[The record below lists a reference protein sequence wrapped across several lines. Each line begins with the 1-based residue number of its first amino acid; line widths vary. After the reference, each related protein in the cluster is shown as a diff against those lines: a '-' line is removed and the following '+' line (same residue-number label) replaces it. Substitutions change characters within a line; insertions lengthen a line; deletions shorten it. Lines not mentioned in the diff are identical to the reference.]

1 MNNPVNDCR
10 LLIDGKEYGGWTR
23 LEVQRGIEQIAGGFV
38 LQLTQ
43 RYPGDGGGAVGA
55 LPPLQLREG
64 LPCQVYLGA
73 DLVIGGYV
81 DDYETDDTATSAQ
94 VRLSGRD
101 KTADLVDCS
110 AIYKTGQWR
119 GAKLEKIVADICAPF
134 KITVLVAP
142 GTNTGDVFKRYALEE
157 GEKAF
162 DAIDRACRLR
172 AVLVTSTPAGELLI
186 CTAGTTDSGV
196 ALIEGVNM
204 LKFNSR
210 HSWKERHSEVTL
222 KGQVP
227 GDDHE
232 NGAAAA
238 HLKASGQDAEINR
251 YRPLVVMAEH
261 GTSTKALADRAAWEV
276 KVRMGRG
283 KRGGCTVVGWR
294 TGKDGQEGALWQP
307 NTLVQVT
314 SPRMNIDR
322 RLLIVSCSY
331 QLTEQG
337 RVCDLTFARPE
348 AFALVEGVGR
358 SKLNAKLNDKTQKEK
373 KKKGDGFTPSWELT
387 PPNPRDLRGSER

>member
-1 MNNPVNDCR
+1 MKSQNDCM
-10 LLIDGKEYGGWTR
+10 LLIDGQEYGGWTR
-23 LEVQRGIEQIAGGFV
+23 IEVQRGIEQIAGGFV

-43 RYPGDGGGAVGA
+43 RYPGVDT
-55 LPPLQLREG
+55 PMQLREG
-64 LPCQVYLGA
+64 LSCVVKLGN
-73 DLVIGGYV
+73 DVVVTGYI
-81 DDYETDDTATSAQ
+81 DEYETDDTATSSS
-94 VRLSGRD
+94 VRLAGRD

-119 GAKLEKIVADICAPF
+119 GVKLEQIVTDIAFPF
-134 KITVLVAP
+134 GIKVVVSP
-142 GTNTGDVFKRYALEE
+142 GTDTGEPFKRYALEE

-172 AVLVTSTPAGELLI
+172 AVLVTSTPDGNLLI
-186 CTAGTTDSGV
+186 TSASTLSSGV
-196 ALIEGVNM
+196 VLIEGLNM
-204 LKFNSR
+204 TKFNSK
-210 HSWKERHSEVTL
+210 HSWKERHSEVL
-222 KGQVP
+222 FKGQVP
-227 GDDHE
+227 GDDQE

-238 HLKASGQDAEINR
+238 HLKAAAKDAEINR
-251 YRPLVVMAEH
+251 YRPLVVVAES
-261 GTSTKALADRAAWEV
+261 GTSTKSMADRAAWEV

-294 TGKDGQEGALWQP
+294 TGLNGQEGPLWQP

-314 SPRMNIDR
+314 SSRMNIDR
-322 RLLIVSCSY
+322 ELLIVSCAY

-337 RVCDLTFARPE
+337 RMCELTFARPE
-348 AFALVEGVGR
+348 AFTLIEGIGR

-373 KKKGDGFTPSWELT
+373 KQKGDGFVPSWSRS

>member
-1 MNNPVNDCR
+1 MDAQNICT
-10 LLIDGKEYGGWTR
+10 LLVDGKEYGGWTR

-43 RYPGDGGGAVGA
+43 RYPGVDA
-55 LPPLQLREG
+55 PMQLREG
-64 LPCQVYLGA
+64 LSCVVKLG
-73 DLVIGGYV
+73 DDVVITGYI
-81 DDYETDDTATSAQ
+81 DDYETDDTATSSS
-94 VRLSGRD
+94 VRLQGRD
-101 KTADLVDCS
+101 RTGDLVDCS

-119 GAKLEKIVADICAPF
+119 GVKLEQIVADIAKPF
-134 KITVLVAP
+134 GIAVVVAP
-142 GTNTGDVFKRYALEE
+142 GTDTGEVFKRYALEE

-172 AVLVTSTPAGELLI
+172 AVLVTSTPDGNLLI
-186 CTAGTTDSGV
+186 TSASSAASGV

-204 LKFNSR
+204 TKFNSK
-210 HSWKERHSEVTL
+210 HSWKERHSEVLL

-227 GDDHE
+227 GDDQE

-238 HLKASGQDAEINR
+238 HLKAATTDAEINR
-251 YRPLVVMAEH
+251 YRPLVVVAEH
-261 GTSTKALADRAAWEV
+261 GTSTKSMTDRAGWEV

-294 TGKDGQEGALWQP
+294 TGKDGQEGPLWQP

-314 SPRMNIDR
+314 SSRMNIDR
-322 RLLIVSCSY
+322 ELLIVGVTY

-337 RVCDLTFARPE
+337 RMCDLTFARPE
-348 AFALVEGVGR
+348 AFALIEGIGKSR
-358 SKLNAKLNDKTQKEK
+358 LNAKLNDKTQKEK
-373 KKKGDGFTPSWELT
+373 KKKGDGFTPSWELS

>member
-1 MNNPVNDCR
+1 MDAQNICT
-10 LLIDGKEYGGWTR
+10 LLVDGKEYGGWTR

-43 RYPGDGGGAVGA
+43 RYPGVDA
-55 LPPLQLREG
+55 PMQLREG
-64 LPCQVYLGA
+64 LSCVVKLG
-73 DLVIGGYV
+73 DDVVITGYI
-81 DDYETDDTATSAQ
+81 DDYETDDTATSSS
-94 VRLSGRD
+94 VRLQGRD
-101 KTADLVDCS
+101 RTGDLVDCS

-119 GAKLEKIVADICAPF
+119 GVKLEQIVADIAKPF
-134 KITVLVAP
+134 GIAVVVAP
-142 GTNTGDVFKRYALEE
+142 GTDTGEVFKRYALEE

-172 AVLVTSTPAGELLI
+172 AVLVTSTPDGNLLI
-186 CTAGTTDSGV
+186 TSASSAASGV

-204 LKFNSR
+204 TKFNSK
-210 HSWKERHSEVTL
+210 HSWKERHSEVLL

-227 GDDHE
+227 GDDQE

-238 HLKASGQDAEINR
+238 HLKAATTDAEINR
-251 YRPLVVMAEH
+251 YRPLVVVAEH
-261 GTSTKALADRAAWEV
+261 GTSTKSMADRAAWEV

-294 TGKDGQEGALWQP
+294 TGKDGQEGPLWQP

-314 SPRMNIDR
+314 SSRMNIDR
-322 RLLIVSCSY
+322 ELLIVGVTY

-337 RVCDLTFARPE
+337 CMCDLTFARPE
-348 AFALVEGVGR
+348 AFALIEGIGKSR
-358 SKLNAKLNDKTQKEK
+358 LNAKLNDKTQREK

-387 PPNPRDLRGSER
+387 PPNPRDLRGAER

>member
-1 MNNPVNDCR
+1 MTFENDCT
-10 LLIDGKEYGGWTR
+10 LLIGGLAYGGWTR

-38 LQLTQ
+38 LQLTS
-43 RYPGDGGGAVGA
+43 RYPGVDV
-55 LPPLQLREG
+55 PMQLREG
-64 LPCQVYLGA
+64 LACEVHLGN
-73 DLVIGGYV
+73 DLVISGYI
-81 DDYETDDTATSAQ
+81 DDYETDDTDTSST
-94 VRLSGRD
+94 VRVSGRD

-119 GAKLEKIVADICAPF
+119 GVKLNQIVSDIARPF
-134 KITVLVAP
+134 GIGLVVAP
-142 GTNTGDVFKRYALEE
+142 GTDTGDVFKRFALEE

-172 AVLVTSTPAGELLI
+172 AVLVTSTPDGSLLI
-186 CTAGTTDSGV
+186 TTASTVRSGV
-196 ALIEGVNM
+196 RLVEGLNM
-204 LKFNSR
+204 KKFNSK
-210 HSWKERHSEVTL
+210 HSWKERHSEIIL

-232 NGAAAA
+232 NGVAAA
-238 HLKASGQDAEINR
+238 HLKASAKDVEIAR
-251 YRPLVVMAEH
+251 YRPLVVIAEH
-261 GTSTKALADRAAWEV
+261 GTSTKSLADRAAWEV

-294 TGKDGQEGALWQP
+294 TGRDGQEGPLWQP
-307 NTLVQVT
+307 NTLVHVT
-314 SPRMNIDR
+314 SDRMNIDME
-322 RLLIVSCSY
+322 LLIVSCSY

-337 RVCDLTFARPE
+337 KVTDLTFARPE
-348 AFALVEGVGR
+348 AFQLVDGIGR

-387 PPNPRDLRGSER
+387 PPNSRDLRGSVR

>member
-1 MNNPVNDCR
+1 MTDFDNECT
-10 LLIDGKEYGGWTR
+10 LIIDGLAYGGWTR

-38 LQLTQ
+38 LQLTS
-43 RYPGDGGGAVGA
+43 RYPGVDE
-55 LPPLQLREG
+55 PMQLREG
-64 LPCQVYLGA
+64 LSCEVRLGD
-73 DLVIGGYV
+73 DLVISGYI
-81 DDYETDDTATSAQ
+81 DDYETDDTDTSSS
-94 VRLSGRD
+94 VRISGRD

-119 GAKLEKIVADICAPF
+119 GVKLAQIVSDIALPF
-134 KITVLVAP
+134 GLTVVVAP
-142 GTNTGDVFKRYALEE
+142 GTDTGDVFKRFALEE

-172 AVLVTSTPAGELLI
+172 AVLVTSTPDGNLLI
-186 CTAGTTDSGV
+186 TTASTVSSGV

-204 LKFNSR
+204 KKFNSK
-210 HSWKERHSEVTL
+210 HSWKERHSEITL

-227 GDDHE
+227 GDDQEH
-232 NGAAAA
+232 GAAAA
-238 HLKASGQDAEINR
+238 QLKAAAKDAEISR
-251 YRPLVVMAEH
+251 YRPLVVIAEH
-261 GTSTKALADRAAWEV
+261 GTSTKSLADRAAWEV

-294 TGKDGQEGALWQP
+294 TGEDGQAGPLWQP

-314 SPRMNIDR
+314 SARMNIDR
-322 RLLIVSCSY
+322 ELLIISCSY

-337 RVCDLTFARPE
+337 RVTDLTFARPE
-348 AFALVEGVGR
+348 AFELVEGIGR

-387 PPNPRDLRGSER
+387 PPNPRDSRGAER

>member
-1 MNNPVNDCR
+1 VNEFDNECT
-10 LLIDGKEYGGWTR
+10 LIIDGQAYGGWTR

-38 LQLTQ
+38 LQLTS
-43 RYPGDGGGAVGA
+43 RYPGVDV
-55 LPPLQLREG
+55 PMQLREG
-64 LPCQVYLGA
+64 LTCQVKLGN
-73 DLVIGGYV
+73 DLVISGYV
-81 DDYETDDTATSAQ
+81 DDYETDDTDTSST

-101 KTADLVDCS
+101 KTGDLVDCS

-119 GAKLEKIVADICAPF
+119 GVKLAQIVADIARPF
-134 KITVLVAP
+134 GIAVAVSP
-142 GTNTGDVFKRYALEE
+142 GTDTGDVFKRFALEE

-172 AVLVTSTPAGELLI
+172 AVLVTSTPDGNLLI
-186 CTAGTTDSGV
+186 TTASTVNSGV

-204 LKFNSR
+204 KKFNSK
-210 HSWKERHSEVTL
+210 HSWKERHSEITL

-238 HLKASGQDAEINR
+238 HLKASAKDAELLR
-251 YRPLVVMAEH
+251 YRPLVVIAEH
-261 GTSTKALADRAAWEV
+261 GTSTKSLADRAAWEV

-294 TGKDGQEGALWQP
+294 TGKDGQEGPLWQP
-307 NTLVQVT
+307 NTRVQVT
-314 SPRMNIDR
+314 SDRMNIDR
-322 RLLIVSCSY
+322 ELLIVSCSY

-337 RVCDLTFARPE
+337 KVTDITFARPE
-348 AFALVEGVGR
+348 AFQLIEGIGR
-358 SKLNAKLNDKTQKEK
+358 SRLNAKLSDKTQKEK

-387 PPNPRDLRGSER
+387 PPNPRDRRGAER